1 MSKNR
6 HKTKVLSNQPST
18 DLNIIAILVS
28 VVFLVAPFNRGLF
41 FDDEFFYA
49 TAFLALVFGGF
60 WLSRKLTD
68 QAAIVPDPISLST
81 WGLFGAYLISLTV
94 AINLR
99 GAIGEIIRWG
109 TYLLVF
115 YLVAYGTRTRKDIDF
130 YLKVLYVTGIA
141 VALAGLGTAFGT
153 FNFKGA
159 FEPET
164 GRILSTLQYA
174 NSLAVYLNTI
184 LIIGLFLASRSNN
197 KIWNPLYGAGNYI
210 IFLTFIGTQSRGGWL
225 VFPLVL
231 AIFILGQP
239 GTRRIMALGNVLLAM
254 LSSFLVSAKVLNFA
268 QGQNLGTNWLWL
280 LAGAVIAGVLQLG
293 MLAVSEKLGTMEFL
307 RNSKRGLVIGAVI
320 VLLIAIGGGLLVT
333 QKPELLPEKFVSRVK
348 NINFEQHSVQ
358 ERFYFY
364 KDAAKIIRE
373 YPLLGTGGKGW
384 EATYQKYQSYL
395 YLSNQV
401 HSHFLQVWVE
411 SGILGFGFF
420 LAIWAAFIITLFK
433 ARKAAEAAEDKSRII
448 AIGVAAL
455 TLGLHSLID
464 FNLSLGAISL
474 VLWCL
479 FGLGRAAQIIEGSS
493 QAKSVPRNVLGNT
506 VNIGAVIL
514 AGVLLV
520 ASISLATALK
530 HGNAAVEDLQRRQD
544 ITAAQTELESAK
556 TYDPFQ
562 ATYVADYAQILLI
575 IGEQKKDPE
584 MLKQA
589 FEQVAKAKSLN
600 PGNPKVRMLKSR
612 IQLAMGQI
620 DEGVR
625 EVEES
630 LAMGPWIQGY
640 YDNLSD
646 IYFQVGQFYFS
657 NGDQKKA
664 KEYFEKSIGVSELL
678 KKQVAKLTPAT
689 KKLWI
694 RAPMLEV
701 SPIMRESAQ
710 KSSEYLAKL

>member
-18 DLNIIAILVS
+18 DPNIIAILVS

-68 QAAIVPDPISLST
+68 QAALVPDPISLST
-81 WGLFGAYLISLTV
+81 WGLFGAYLISLIV
-94 AINLR
+94 AINVR

-130 YLKVLYVTGIA
+130 YLKILYVTGIA
-141 VALAGLGTAFGT
+141 VAMAGLGTAFGT

-159 FEPET
+159 FEPDT

-184 LIIGLFLASRSNN
+184 LIIGLFLVSKSNN

-225 VFPLVL
+225 VFPLVI

-239 GTRRIMALGNVLLAM
+239 GTRRIMALGNVVLVM

-268 QGQNLGTNWLWL
+268 QGQNSGTNWLWL
-280 LAGAVIAGVLQLG
+280 LTGAVIAGVLQLG
-293 MLAVSEKLGTMEFL
+293 LLAVSEKLGNMGFL

-348 NINFEQHSVQ
+348 NINFQQHSVQ

-364 KDAAKIIRE
+364 KDAAKIIRD

-384 EATYQKYQSYL
+384 EAIYQKYQSYL

-411 SGILGFGFF
+411 SGIIGFGFF
-420 LAIWAAFIITLFK
+420 LAIWITFFITLYK
-433 ARKAAEAAEDKSRII
+433 ASRTAKAAEDKSRII

-464 FNLSLGAISL
+464 FNLSLGALSL

-479 FGLGRAAQIIEGSS
+479 FGLGRAAQITEGSPV
-493 QAKSVPRNVLGNT
+493 KSVSGNMLGSA
-506 VNIGAVIL
+506 VSIGAVIL

-520 ASISLATALK
+520 ASISLETALN
-530 HGNAAVEDLQRRQD
+530 HGNAAVEDLQRQD

-589 FEQVAKAKSLN
+589 FAQVEKAKTLN

-646 IYFQVGQFYFS
+646 VYFQVGQFYFS
-657 NGDQKKA
+657 NGDKKKA

-694 RAPMLEV
+694 RAPMLEA
-701 SPIMRESAQ
+701 SPIMQESAQ

>member
-6 HKTKVLSNQPST
+6 HRTKALSNHPSA
-18 DLNIIAILVS
+18 DPNLIAILVS

-60 WLSRKLTD
+60 WLSRRLTE
-68 QAAIVPDPISLST
+68 QTAILPDLISLSA
-81 WGLFGAYLISLTV
+81 WGLLAAYLISLFV

-109 TYLLVF
+109 TYILVF

-130 YLKVLYVTGIA
+130 YLKVLYVTGIGI
-141 VALAGLGTAFGT
+141 ALAGLGTAFGT

-159 FEPET
+159 FEPDT

-184 LIIGLFLASRSNN
+184 LILGLFLVSRYNS
-197 KIWNPLYGAGNYI
+197 KIVNPLFGAGNYLL
-210 IFLTFIGTQSRGGWL
+210 FLAFIGTQSRGGWL
-225 VFPLVL
+225 VFPLVT
-231 AIFILGQP
+231 AIYILLQP
-239 GTRRIMALGNVLLAM
+239 GTTRITALGNIVLTM
-254 LSSFLVSAKVLNFA
+254 ISSFMVSSKVLNFT
-268 QGQNLGTNWLWL
+268 QGQASGTYWLWL
-280 LAGAVIAGVLQLG
+280 FIGAFIAGVLQLG
-293 MLAVSEKLGTMEFL
+293 MLVVSEKLGSLAFL
-307 RNSKRGLVIGAVI
+307 RSSKKGLAIGAGI
-320 VLLIAIGGGLLVT
+320 VLAVIIGGGLLLA
-333 QKPELLPEKFVSRVK
+333 QKPELLPEKFVNRVK

-364 KDAAKIIRE
+364 KDAAKIIRD
-373 YPLLGTGGKGW
+373 YPLFGTGGKGW
-384 EATYQKYQSYL
+384 EAIYQKYQSYL

-420 LAIWAAFIITLFK
+420 LAIWIAFFVALFK
-433 ARKAAEAAEDKSRII
+433 AVKAAQAPEDKSRII

-464 FNLSLGAISL
+464 FNLTLGAISL

-479 FGLGRAAQIIEGSS
+479 FGLGRAAQIIEGG
-493 QAKSVPRNVLGNT
+493 QVKSVPGKIPAQA
-506 VNIGAVIL
+506 IGIGTVIL

-520 ASISLATALK
+520 ASISLVTAIK
-530 HGNAAVEDLQRRQD
+530 HGNAAVEAMQRQD
-544 ITAAQTELESAK
+544 IMEAQRELESAQ

-562 ATYVADYAQILLI
+562 ATYVADYAQMLLI
-575 IGEQKKDPE
+575 IGEQKKAPE

-589 FEQVAKAKSLN
+589 LEQVEKAKKLN
-600 PGNPKVRMLKSR
+600 PGNGKVRMLKSR
-612 IQLAMGQI
+612 INLTSGQI
-620 DEGVR
+620 EEGVR
-625 EVEES
+625 EVEEA

-640 YDNLSD
+640 YDNLSEV
-646 IYFQVGQFYFS
+646 YFLVGQFYFS

-701 SPIMRESAQ
+701 SQTMLESAR